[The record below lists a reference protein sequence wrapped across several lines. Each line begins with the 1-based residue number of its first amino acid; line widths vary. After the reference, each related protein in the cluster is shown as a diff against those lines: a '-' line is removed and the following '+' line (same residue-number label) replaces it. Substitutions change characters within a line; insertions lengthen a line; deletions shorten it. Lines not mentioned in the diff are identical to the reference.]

1 MKRILTIN
9 LKHLILMVLICAGF
23 SVSAQVT
30 TSSMNGKVRDAKG
43 EAIPGASVLI
53 IHVPTGTK
61 YGAMTSAEGA
71 YRVNNLNP
79 GGPYK
84 VTVSYVGYSKQEK
97 ENINLSLG
105 ADQRLDITL
114 EDEGTQLGEVVVAGT
129 RGGTKIGAGTRIG
142 EEQIKNM
149 PTVSRSL
156 TDVTR
161 VTPQGSKD
169 NSFVGTNFRYNNV
182 TIDGAINNDAI
193 GFSPSLGGQ
202 SGSSGMPGSST
213 RTNPV
218 SIDAIQDVQVLLAP
232 YDVKIGN
239 FTGGSVNAVTRSG
252 TNDVSGSIYGYGR
265 NASLIGRNKAGDNSK
280 EPSSFHDYQTGFRL
294 GFPII
299 KNKLFFFT
307 NEEITRRQDPVIL
320 GAGSPDMKVI
330 TADEANLITNYMK
343 TNYGIDAG
351 SAGDYNIYAKSNKFF
366 NRLDWNINDKN
377 QLTIRNNTIRSTATN
392 LERDQAN
399 FRFGGIDYKQTNN
412 QSSTV
417 AELKSRLSNDAS
429 NSLVI
434 GYSNI
439 HDFRD
444 PTSDPAIPQIEIG
457 GRGGTIFLG
466 TDREA
471 SIFNMKQK
479 TFEFTDNYTFTKGK
493 HTFTIGTHNE
503 LYNINYGFV
512 NAWNGRVAYSN
523 VADFLANK
531 PNRVR
536 TNFNYTDNSRDYI
549 MSNPPAEFKLNMY
562 SVYGEDQY
570 QVTDRFKL
578 TYGVRFDLA
587 DLPNKQPL
595 SDKTVNAP
603 VDPNYGNTFTYT
615 LPKDIKNDFLGQ
627 IQISPRVGFNYD
639 INGDQKMVLRGGSGL
654 FTGRVPFAWLGYAY
668 YNNGVTYGGFDK
680 KYTYTGSSPVKP
692 APGSDPIKDAL
703 TGNGEAGYVSKQGV
717 NVNDA
722 NGATQVDLIDNNFKM
737 PKTWRT
743 SLAFDYKTDDNWKF
757 TVEGIY
763 TKVIHDLKF
772 QQINFLDNP
781 IYYPYDVNHQQP
793 IYQKANNNQAIN
805 SAYSNAYLLSNTGKG
820 YRYSLTGQVS
830 KSFPFGLDIMGA
842 YTYGQSKDIT
852 NGIRNSMESNWQL
865 NQSLSP
871 NNPQLAYSNFDI
883 RNRIVATL
891 NFRHAWDRE
900 SKYVSNFSLF
910 FSAQSGSPYSYGLL
924 NTTINGTGQN
934 VSLMYI
940 PKAGETA
947 NFITDLKDANG
958 AVLVTAASQVAA
970 FDSFIDDDKYLK
982 TRRGQFTERNGAR
995 TPWNVQ
1001 ADFRFSQDIFV
1012 AGSGAKKQSLTFTYD
1027 IVNLTNLLN
1036 KNWGVQ
1042 YFSPNT
1048 YNSMASIGLKAAT
1061 PGSATVNPTYTFD
1074 QANTSTYSKD
1084 FFGSRFQM
1092 QFGLRYSF

>member
-1 MKRILTIN
+1 MKKIFTTHLHRI
-9 LKHLILMVLICAGF
+9 ILMFLVFAAF
-23 SVSAQVT
+23 QVNAQVT
-30 TSSMNGKVRDAKG
+30 TSSVNGKVRDAKG
-43 EAIPGASVLI
+43 IAVPGASVLI
-53 IHVPTGTK
+53 IHVPTGTR

-79 GGPYK
+79 GGPYRI
-84 VTVSYVGYSKQEK
+84 TVSYIGYTKQEK
-97 ENINLSLG
+97 ESINLSLG
-105 ADQRLDITL
+105 VDQRLDFTL
-114 EDEGTQLGEVVVAGT
+114 QDEGMQLGEVVIAGA
-129 RGGTKIGAGTRIG
+129 RGGTKIGTGTHIG
-142 EEQIKNM
+142 EEQIKSM

-161 VTPQGSKD
+161 LTPQGSKD

-218 SIDAIQDVQVLLAP
+218 SLDAIQDVQVLLAP

-252 TNDVSGSIYGYGR
+252 SNDVTGSVYGYGR
-265 NASLIGRNKAGDNSK
+265 NAAMIGRNKIGDNAK
-280 EPSSFHDYQTGFRL
+280 EPSAFHDYQAGFRV

-299 KNKLFFFT
+299 KDKLFFFT
-307 NEEITRRQDPVIL
+307 NEELTRRQDPVIL
-320 GAGSPDMKVI
+320 GAGSPDMKII
-330 TADEANLITNYMK
+330 TADEANQITNYMK
-343 TNYGIDAG
+343 TNYGIDPGASG
-351 SAGDYNIYAKSNKFF
+351 NYNIYSKSNKFF

-439 HDFRD
+439 HDFRN
-444 PTSDPAIPQIEIG
+444 PLSNPAIPQIEITS
-457 GRGGTIFLG
+457 RGGTIFLG

-479 TFEFTDNYTFTKGK
+479 TFEFTDNYTLTKGK
-493 HTFTIGTHNE
+493 HTFTFGTHNE
-503 LYNINYGFV
+503 LYNITYGFV
-512 NAWNGRVAYSN
+512 NAWNGRVAYGS
-523 VADFLANK
+523 VSDFLANK

-536 TNFNYTDNSRDYI
+536 TNFNYADNSRDNI
-549 MSNPPAEFKLNMY
+549 MANPPAEFKINMF
-562 SVYGEDQY
+562 SLYGEDQF
-570 QVTDRFKL
+570 QVTDKFKL
-578 TYGVRFDLA
+578 TYGIRFDLA
-587 DLPNKQPL
+587 DMPNKQPL
-595 SDKTVNAP
+595 SDKTTNAP
-603 VDPNYGNTFTYT
+603 VDPNYGTTYTYT

-627 IQISPRVGFNYD
+627 VQVSPRVGFHYD
-639 INGDQKMVLRGGSGL
+639 INGDQKAILRGGSGL

-680 KYTYTGSSPVKP
+680 KYTYPGGGPV
-692 APGSDPIKDAL
+692 AGSDPIKDAL
-703 TGNGEAGYVSKQGV
+703 NGNGEAGFVAKQGV

-722 NGATQVDLIDNNFKM
+722 NGPTQVDLIDNNFKM

-743 SLAFDYKTDDNWKF
+743 SLAFDYKTDDQWKF
-757 TVEGIY
+757 TIEGIY
-763 TKVIHDLKF
+763 TKVINDLKF
-772 QQINFLDNP
+772 QQVNLVDAV

-793 IYQKANNNQAIN
+793 IYQKVNGTQSIN
-805 SAYSNAYLLSNTGKG
+805 PKYTNAYLLSNTSQG

-865 NQSLSP
+865 NQALSP
-871 NNPQLAYSNFDI
+871 NEPGLAFSNFDI
-883 RNRIVATL
+883 RNRIVSTVNYKL
-891 NFRHAWDRE
+891 AWD
-900 SKYVSNFSLF
+900 SQHKYVSNFSLF
-910 FSAQSGSPYSYGLL
+910 FSAQSGSPYSYGLF

-940 PKAGETA
+940 PKVGETSK
-947 NFITDLKDANG
+947 FITDAG
-958 AVLVTAASQVAA
+958 QAAA
-970 FDSFIDDDKYLK
+970 FDAFIDGDKYLA

-1012 AGSGAKKQSLTFTYD
+1012 AGHGAKKQSLTITYD

-1048 YNSMASIGLKAAT
+1048 YNSMANIGLKAVT
-1061 PGSATVNPTYTFD
+1061 GTGSATTYPNYTFD
-1074 QANTSTYSKD
+1074 QANTSTYAKD
-1084 FFGSRFQM
+1084 FFASRYQM
-1092 QFGLRYSF
+1092 QLGLRYSF

>member
-1 MKRILTIN
+1 MKKQLN
-9 LKHLILMVLICAGF
+9 NYFSCILMALLLLVGAKSI
-23 SVSAQVT
+23 AQVT
-30 TSSMNGKVRDAKG
+30 TSSINGKVRDAKG
-43 EAIPGASVLI
+43 DGIPGASVLI
-53 IHVPTGTK
+53 VHQPTGTK
-61 YGAMTSAEGA
+61 YGVVTSSDGA

-84 VTVSYVGYSKQEK
+84 ITITYIGYSKQER
-97 ENINLSLG
+97 NQINLNLG
-105 ADQRLDITL
+105 VDQRQDFVLA
-114 EDEGTQLGEVVVAGT
+114 DEGQLLSEVVVSGT
-129 RGGTKIGAGTRIG
+129 RGGQKTGSGTKIG
-142 EEQIKNM
+142 EEQIKTL

-156 TDVTR
+156 TDLTR
-161 VTPQGSKD
+161 LTPQGSKD

-218 SIDAIQDVQVLLAP
+218 SLDAIQDVQVLLAP

-252 TNDVSGSIYGYGR
+252 TNDVTGSIYGYGR
-265 NASLIGRNKAGDNSK
+265 NASLIGPNKIGDNSK
-280 EPSSFHDYQTGFRL
+280 EPSAFHDYQTGIRL

-307 NEEITRRQDPVIL
+307 NEELTRRQDPVIL
-320 GAGSPDMKVI
+320 GAGSKDMKII
-330 TADEANLITNYMK
+330 TSDEATAITNNMINK
-343 TNYGIDAG
+343 YGIDPG
-351 SAGDYNIYAKSNKFF
+351 SSGNYNIYAKSNKFF
-366 NRLDWNINDKN
+366 NRLDWNIDDHN

-399 FRFGGIDYKQTNN
+399 FRFGGIDFKQTNN

-417 AELKSRLSNDAS
+417 AELKSRLSNNSS

-434 GYSNI
+434 GYSSI

-444 PTSDPAIPQIEIG
+444 PVSNPALPQIEISS
-457 GRGGTIFLG
+457 RGGTIFLG

-479 TFEFTDNYTFTKGK
+479 TFEFTDNFTFTKGK
-493 HTFTIGTHNE
+493 HTFTFGTHNE
-503 LYNINYGFV
+503 LYNITYGFV
-512 NAWNGRVAYSN
+512 NAWNGRVAYGSVN
-523 VADFLANK
+523 DFLNNL
-531 PNRVR
+531 PSRVR
-536 TNFNYTDNSRDYI
+536 TNYNYADNTRDNI
-549 MSNPPAEFKLNMY
+549 LNNPPAEFKMNMY
-562 SVYGEDQY
+562 SLYGEDQF
-570 QVTDRFKL
+570 QLSDRFKL

-595 SDKTVNAP
+595 SDKTTNAP
-603 VDPNYGNTFTYT
+603 VDVNYGNTFTYT
-615 LPKDIKNDFLGQ
+615 LPKDIKNSFLGQ
-627 IQISPRVGFNYD
+627 VQVSPRIGFNYD
-639 INGDQKMVLRGGSGL
+639 INGDQSMVLRGGSGL

-668 YNNGVTYGGFDK
+668 YNNGVTYGAFDK
-680 KYTYTGSSPVKP
+680 KYNYDPTKP
-692 APGSDPIKDAL
+692 PLVSQAAGSDPIRDAL
-703 TGNGEAGYVSKQGV
+703 NGNGEAGYVSKQGV

-722 NGATQVDLIDNNFKM
+722 NGATQVDLIDNDFKM

-743 SLAFDYKTDDNWKF
+743 SLAFDYKTQDQWKF
-757 TVEGIY
+757 TVEGIF

-772 QQINFLDNP
+772 QQVNFTDNP
-781 IYYPYDVNHQQP
+781 IYYVYDTGKQQP
-793 IYQKANNNQAIN
+793 IYPNTNNKIN
-805 SAYSNAYLLSNTGKG
+805 SKYSNAYLLSNTSQG

-830 KSFPFGLDIMGA
+830 KSFPFGLDVMAA

-865 NQSLSP
+865 NQSLNP
-871 NNPQLAYSNFDI
+871 NAPGLAYSNFDI
-883 RNRIVATL
+883 RNRIVSTV
-891 NFRHAWDRE
+891 NFKHAWDKNNR
-900 SKYVSNFSLF
+900 YTANFSLF
-910 FSAQSGSPYSYGLL
+910 FSAQSGSPYSYGFL

-934 VSLMYI
+934 VSLVYI
-940 PKAGETA
+940 PKAGETPEFFA
-947 NFITDLKDANG
+947 KTQDGLQQA
-958 AVLVTAASQVAA
+958 AA
-970 FDSFIDDDKYLK
+970 FDAFIDGDRYLK
-982 TRRGQFTERNGAR
+982 TRRGNFTERNGAR

-1001 ADFRFSQDIFV
+1001 ADFRFSQDLIV
-1012 AGSGAKKQSLTFTYD
+1012 AENGNRKHTLTFTYD

-1048 YNSMASIGLKAAT
+1048 YNSMASVGLKPGAG
-1061 PGSATVNPTYTFD
+1061 GSASTYPTYTFD
-1074 QANTSTYSKD
+1074 QNNTSSYSKD
-1084 FFGSRFQM
+1084 FFASRYQM